1 MMKGLTV
8 INQSKIRINKFRI
21 HSLAHRLKKEL
32 NFQVDFLQINFV
44 ISDYILWLNN
54 EYLSHNFST
63 DIITFNYSEEN
74 YKFDGEI
81 FISIDDALKNAEK
94 YKVSLDVELLRLI
107 IHGLLHL
114 KGYDDID
121 KAHRKIMKK
130 EENFLVNKNLNLLKG
145 KNLTYDY

>member
-8 INQSKIRINKFRI
+8 MNQSKIRINKFLI
-21 HSLAHRLKKEL
+21 HSIVYRLKKEL

-44 ISDYILWLNN
+44 ISGYILRLNN
-54 EYLSHNFST
+54 EYLSHNFTT
-63 DIITFNYSEEN
+63 DIITFNYSEES

-81 FISIDDALKNAEK
+81 FISINDALKNAK
-94 YKVSLDVELLRLI
+94 RYKVSLDVELLRLI

-114 KGYDDID
+114 RGYDDINEAD
-121 KAHRKIMKK
+121 RKIMKK
-130 EENFLVNKNLNLLKG
+130 KEDFLVNKNLDLLKG